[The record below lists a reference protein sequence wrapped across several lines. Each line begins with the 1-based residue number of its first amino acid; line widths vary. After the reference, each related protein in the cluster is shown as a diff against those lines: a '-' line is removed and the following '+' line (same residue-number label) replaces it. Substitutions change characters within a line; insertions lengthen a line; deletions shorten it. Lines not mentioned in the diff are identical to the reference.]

1 MPQSQVSTLPLCPFW
16 QQVVTLYLLAW
27 HPICKSQWQGQKK
40 TSSSAL
46 FLLVCHT
53 LIKEVFTWL
62 IGALGKL
69 VEGGVRVI
77 FLLNQNSQGFKKE
90 SLDIFR
96 VLKQDLFPPY
106 FLPVIYLTPKD
117 KWHWVTIV
125 LELEVNWGD
134 CMSCN
139 SHGQYEQ
146 KSNLKIIFLLHFA
159 LVCI

>member
-1 MPQSQVSTLPLCPFW
+1 MCHNLKFPHCPSALSDSKWSPSTCWLDIPF
-16 QQVVTLYLLAW
+16 VKA
-27 HPICKSQWQGQKK
+27 SDRAKK

-69 VEGGVRVI
+69 VEVGVRVI

-90 SLDIFR
+90 SLDICC
-96 VLKQDLFPPY
+96 VLKQDLFPLY
-106 FLPVIYLTPKD
+106 FLPVIYLIPKG

-146 KSNLKIIFLLHFA
+146 KSSLKIIFLLHFA